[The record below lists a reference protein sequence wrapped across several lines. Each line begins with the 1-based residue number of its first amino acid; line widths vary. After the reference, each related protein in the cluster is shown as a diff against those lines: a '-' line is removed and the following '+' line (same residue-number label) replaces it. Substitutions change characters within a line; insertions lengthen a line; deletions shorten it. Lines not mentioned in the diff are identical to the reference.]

1 MTEPLDLTVFTLGD
15 SRKVSTWSNVPYFF
29 TRTLERQGHRVQRV
43 DIGPNRLIK
52 LAYDLVWKG
61 WCALSGSGSKHEYF
75 RSRLNQRLTERRIDR
90 ALERFPRNHNIFITF
105 SFGAYRQQRPYSLFC
120 DMTFEK
126 HIHYFEDR
134 RVDALE
140 AWTVQ
145 QEQRNLEGA
154 QHIVSLFPELARE
167 LVGTY
172 GDRVKYY
179 GNVVNMEPGE
189 VDPQR
194 LIAEKAGSRE
204 IVFIGSSKY
213 VKGLEALAAGVNEWN
228 ARGRAP
234 ITIHVIGMQ
243 RNELR
248 SAPPNMVFH
257 GYLDKAVEAQRVKY
271 YDILRR
277 ASAFINPTPKWGSFS
292 ASCEA
297 MYLCTPVVLFPY
309 AEFVET
315 FGAEGTTGEFLRDG
329 SPADVA
335 DALERLLH
343 DGQRWRTKALA
354 AHKAVEHF
362 TWDRYVRS
370 FVEDI
375 RALRRNGKPASV
387 AA

>member
-1 MTEPLDLTVFTLGD
+1 MDLTVFTLGD

-29 TRTLERQGHRVQRV
+29 TRTLERQGHRVHRV
-43 DIGPNRLIK
+43 DIGPNRAIK
-52 LAYDLVWKG
+52 LMYDLVWKS
-61 WCALSGSGSKHEYF
+61 WCAITGSGSKHEYF
-75 RSRLNQRLTERRIDR
+75 RSKLNQRLTERRIDR
-90 ALERFPRNHNIFITF
+90 ALTRHPQSHSVFVTF
-105 SFGAYRQQRPYSLFC
+105 SFGAHRQHRPYSLFC

-126 HIHYFEDR
+126 HIHYFEGR
-134 RVDALE
+134 RVDPLE

-145 QEQRNLEGA
+145 QEKRNLEGA

-167 LVGTY
+167 LVSTY

-179 GNVVNMEPGE
+179 GNVVNMEPDT
-189 VDPQR
+189 VDPR
-194 LIAEKAGSRE
+194 TLIARKQDSRE

-213 VKGLEALAAGVNEWN
+213 IKGLEALAAGVEEWN
-228 ARGRAP
+228 ARGKAP
-234 ITIHVIGMQ
+234 LTVHVIGM
-243 RNELR
+243 RRGELR
-248 SAPPNMVFH
+248 SAPANMVFH
-257 GYLDKAVEAQRVKY
+257 GYLDKADETERRTY
-271 YDILRR
+271 YDVLGR
-277 ASAFINPTPKWGSFS
+277 AAAFINPTPKWGSFS

-297 MYLCTPVVLFPY
+297 MHLCTPVVLFPY

-329 SPADVA
+329 SPADIA
-335 DALERLLH
+335 DALERLLG
-343 DGQRWRTKALA
+343 DRERWRSKALT